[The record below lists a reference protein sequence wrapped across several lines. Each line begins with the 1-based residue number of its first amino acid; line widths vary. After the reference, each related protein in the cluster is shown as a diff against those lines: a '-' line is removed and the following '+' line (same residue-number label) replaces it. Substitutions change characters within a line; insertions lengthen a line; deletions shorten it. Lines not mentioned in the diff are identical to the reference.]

1 MPRPIRSCTWSSTD
15 AHGLLYEVP
24 VTSSSKKKTSPC
36 SPKRAE
42 GLAVLRSTI
51 RSVPDSPQPTALTH
65 RRWPPGLGRCL
76 ISMQQAT
83 SEPVHAPPTRGVGH
97 PAEALSDPDALAA
110 TIRITG
116 GNLRLVQ
123 RLFAQ
128 INRIAEINDLETPS
142 PATSST
148 PHASHSSSA
157 PHNGPPWP
165 SPAPVGARGGAG
177 LGGRRRHQA
186 VSPPGDRGRRARRN
200 RVTPMSRSV
209 TRLSNRAI

>member
-1 MPRPIRSCTWSSTD
+1 MPPPPEARTCT
-15 AHGLLYEVP
+15 A
-24 VTSSSKKKTSPC
+24 
-36 SPKRAE
+36 
-42 GLAVLRSTI
+42 AVLRGDAVNRRQAEAGSLAGFLGGKNGSNTRACTSGVI
-51 RSVPDSPQPTALTH
+51 PMPVSFTVNRTWLSARLAAGAAVRATSPPLSAVSMVSVP
-65 RRWPPGLGRCL
+65 
-76 ISMQQAT
+76 
-83 SEPVHAPPTRGVGH
+83 PVGIASR
-97 PAEALSDPDALAA
+97 PDALAA